1 MTLYTLALEITLLL
15 AVWLAIGAWQRDR
28 RITGRLTYAA
38 AASGVAIWA
47 AGTLLEQRGE
57 VYLLARRVQVLGIL
71 MVPPLWFGVAAH
83 AVKLPLVRRT
93 PWIPLLLM
101 VPVAPLYALMYA
113 GPWSVLYLPAMD
125 AKVMA
130 VGPLFWW
137 SVAYA
142 WALVMAGVVVLLRG
156 AVQAEDAFLRRER
169 IKMAVSVLVPLVASG
184 LNIARIYDG
193 LYAPDF
199 TPILVAVTLLAFRR
213 NILSGGVLD
222 VVPVAQ
228 RDIIRHLPFGVVL
241 ADAQGAVIDMNP
253 AAEELLEVT
262 FDDAAGRALEAV
274 IGRAA
279 LDVRIEISSVRGR
292 RGESARFAL
301 LEAPKPAAPLPAEAG
316 LSSATG

>member
-15 AVWLAIGAWQRDR
+15 AVWLVIGAWQRDR
-28 RITGRLTYAA
+28 RMTGRLTYAA

-57 VYLLARRVQVLGIL
+57 VYLLARRVQVFGIL
-71 MVPPLWFGVAAH
+71 TVPPLWFGVAAH
-83 AVKLPLVRRT
+83 AVKLPLIRRT

-101 VPVAPLYALMYA
+101 VPMAPLYALMYA

-125 AKVMA
+125 AKVMQ

-137 SVAYA
+137 SVVYA
-142 WALVMAGVVVLLRG
+142 WFLVMAGVVVLLRG
-156 AVQAEDAFLRRER
+156 ALQEPEALLRRER
-169 IKMAVSVLVPLVASG
+169 FKMAVSVLMPLAASG
-184 LNIARIYDG
+184 VNIARIHDG
-193 LYAPDF
+193 VHAPDF
-199 TPILVAVTLLAFRR
+199 TPVLIAVTLLAFRR

-222 VVPVAQ
+222 VVPIAQ

-253 AAEELLEVT
+253 AAEELLEVG
-262 FDDAAGRALEAV
+262 FDEAEGRALEAI

-292 RGESARFAL
+292 SGESARFAL
-301 LEAPKPAAPLPAEAG
+301 LEAPKTAVGAAGGPG
-316 LSSATG
+316 LGSPNR